1 MTSPLAHSARI
12 FAELRERLKAAY
24 SLEDGDEALETTLEG
39 ATGLP
44 EMLAAMVRKAKR
56 AEGYAKVCCEI
67 ASDNLASAAA
77 YEKQKDALRN
87 AVAWALEESGLKKL
101 PKDAAP
107 EFIAYVTESDAP
119 LEIPDEKIV
128 PRDYCRVREQLSPNK
143 TLIREKLEAG
153 ERFNWATLGVRRP
166 VLTVRTR

>member
-1 MTSPLAHSARI
+1 
-12 FAELRERLKAAY
+12 
-24 SLEDGDEALETTLEG
+24 
-39 ATGLP
+39 
-44 EMLAAMVRKAKR
+44 
-56 AEGYAKVCCEI
+56 
-67 ASDNLASAAA
+67 
-77 YEKQKDALRN
+77 
-87 AVAWALEESGLKKL
+87 
-101 PKDAAP
+101 
-107 EFIAYVTESDAP
+107 VTESDAP